1 MTTTVGEL
9 ILALAT
15 YPLESEVTIS
25 DPFIDLGV
33 LVDEGGEGP
42 EYYTVYEPYAGVT
55 PYERP
60 DIIRQ
65 VVERNHPGDDHQ
77 TAVEFLEWLHEQGI
91 RLANIGH
98 GHNDGDSPVGDM
110 QRIALAVSFAERP
123 NA

>member
-1 MTTTVGEL
+1 MTKVSEL
-9 ILALAT
+9 ILALAS
-15 YPLESEVTIS
+15 YPLDAEIVIS
-25 DPFIDLGV
+25 DPFVTLDV
-33 LVDEGGEGP
+33 AVDADGDVP
-42 EYYTVYEPYAGVT
+42 DCYTVYEPYVGVT